1 MTNIPSAMRAVVFDG
16 ELRFVT
22 DYPVPKTLPGWAQ
35 IRVQKAG
42 ICKTDMEII
51 KGYMGF
57 NGILGHEFIGVVE
70 QCDDTKWIGK
80 RVVGEINAACGQC
93 EWCAKKMGRHCPDR
107 ATLGIRSLDGCM
119 SDYCILPVANLY
131 EVPKTVPDDRAVLI
145 EPLSAACEILEQL
158 KIKGEERTV
167 ILGDGRLGILCC
179 WVLST
184 VLSDVTLVGHHQ
196 EKLQLAAWRH
206 IKTAVS
212 SADVDTG
219 ADIVVDATGSGSGIN
234 EAMLLCRP
242 HGTIVLKSTVASQ
255 GELNLA
261 LIVINELTLLGSRCG
276 QFKDGLRMLE
286 SYPDMPVERL
296 ITDRYP
302 IEQAVEAFERSA
314 QSDAVKVLL
323 EMGKN

>member
-1 MTNIPSAMRAVVFDG
+1 MTNVHSAMRAVVFDG

-22 DYPVPKTLPGWAQ
+22 DYPVPEVLPHWAR

-42 ICKTDMEII
+42 ICKTDMELMS
-51 KGYMGF
+51 GYMGF
-57 NGILGHEFIGVVE
+57 KGILGHEFIGVVE

-80 RVVGEINAACGQC
+80 RVVGEINAVCGQC
-93 EWCAKKMGRHCPDR
+93 EWCAKGIGRHCPNR
-107 ATLGIRSLDGCM
+107 ATLGINNLNGCM
-119 SDYCILPVANLY
+119 ADYCVLPVSNLL

-158 KIKGEERTV
+158 KIQGSERAV
-167 ILGDGRLGILCC
+167 ILGDGRLGILCA

-184 VLSDVTLVGHHQ
+184 VLSDVTLVGHHP
-196 EKLQLAAWRH
+196 EKLELSAWRH

-219 ADIVVDATGSGSGIN
+219 ADIVVDATGSGRGMN

-242 HGTIVLKSTVASQ
+242 RGIIVLKSTVASQ

-261 LIVINELTLLGSRCG
+261 PVVINELTLLGSRCG
-276 QFKDGLRMLE
+276 QFKDGLRILE

-296 ITDRYP
+296 ITGRYP
-302 IEQAVEAFERSA
+302 IEQAVEAFEQSA
-314 QSDAVKVLL
+314 KSDTVKILL
-323 EMGKN
+323 EMTKN

>member
-1 MTNIPSAMRAVVFDG
+1 MMDVQSAMRAVLFDG
-16 ELRFVT
+16 DLRFVT
-22 DYPVPKTLPGWAQ
+22 DYPIPKPLPGWAQ
-35 IRVQKAG
+35 IRVEKAG

-57 NGILGHEFIGVVE
+57 KGILGHEFIGVVE
-70 QCDDTKWIGK
+70 HCGDTKWIGK

-93 EWCAKKMGRHCPDR
+93 EWCANKMGRHCTNR
-107 ATLGIRSLDGCM
+107 ATLGINNLNGCM
-119 SDYCILPVANLY
+119 ADYCLLPISNLL
-131 EVPKTVPDDRAVLI
+131 EVPKTVTDDRAVLI

-158 KIKGEERTV
+158 KMKGSERAV
-167 ILGDGRLGILCC
+167 ILGDGRLGILCA

-184 VLSDVTLVGHHQ
+184 VLHDVTLIGHHP
-196 EKLQLAAWRH
+196 EKLELSAWRH

-212 SADVDTG
+212 SAYVDTG
-219 ADIVVDATGSGSGIN
+219 ADIVVDATGSDRGIN

-242 HGTIVLKSTVASQ
+242 RGIIVLKSTVALQ

-261 LIVINELTLLGSRCG
+261 PIVINELTLLGSRCG
-276 QFKDGLRMLE
+276 QFVDGLRMLE
-286 SYPDMPVERL
+286 SYPYMPIESL

-302 IEQAVEAFERSA
+302 IEQAVEAFERAA

-323 EMGKN
+323 EVRKD